1 MRKNFIKP
9 KSSLVAKDTVASFA
23 EIPQIWPIRALKCA
37 RAKATHQKGAGL
49 GRQEKQKTS
58 SPRKGLWRKTS
69 KISAIRRVAHIV
81 WAPKMTFYAV
91 KFEKAATPHGKS
103 PLAMQIWARKR
114 AILLR

>member
-9 KSSLVAKDTVASFA
+9 KSSPTAKDTVVSFA
-23 EIPQIWPIRALKCA
+23 AITQIWPNLAVKYA
-37 RAKATHQKGAGL
+37 RTKAKYDKGAGL

-81 WAPKMTFYAV
+81 WAPKLTFCAV

-103 PLAMQIWARKR
+103 PLAVQILAQGR